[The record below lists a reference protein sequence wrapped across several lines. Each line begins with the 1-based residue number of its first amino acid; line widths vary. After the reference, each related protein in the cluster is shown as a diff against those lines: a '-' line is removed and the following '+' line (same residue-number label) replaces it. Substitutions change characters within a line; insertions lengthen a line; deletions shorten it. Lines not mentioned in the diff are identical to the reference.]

1 MWLAIQHE
9 LPAGLLRS
17 RRAGTKKSGNHLVIP
32 GKSWDTSRNL
42 NSGRNT
48 QLDGWRAFAVLGVM
62 WPHWAPPAWRGGI
75 PFEIGLFYFLTL
87 TGFLITRILLKRLKS
102 HISVTKNLH
111 TFELPRKMH
120 IPAPSANTNA
130 PCTPSS
136 PLTYPNIG
144 VS

>member
-1 MWLAIQHE
+1 M
-9 LPAGLLRS
+9 
-17 RRAGTKKSGNHLVIP
+17 IP

-87 TGFLITRILLKRLKS
+87 TGFLITRILLRARLAGEAGQGAWQRAAVEDFMKRRFARIL
-102 HISVTKNLH
+102 
-111 TFELPRKMH
+111 
-120 IPAPSANTNA
+120 IP
-130 PCTPSS
+130 C
-136 PLTYPNIG
+136 
-144 VS
+144 